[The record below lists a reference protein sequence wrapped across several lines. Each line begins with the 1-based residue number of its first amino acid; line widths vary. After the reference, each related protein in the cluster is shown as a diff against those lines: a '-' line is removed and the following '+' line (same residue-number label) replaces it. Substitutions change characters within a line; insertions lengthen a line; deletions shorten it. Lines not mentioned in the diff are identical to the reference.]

1 MKRIAL
7 LFTLFLGITTIGWG
21 QVSIMPGNTVSEN
34 FDAIGTTA
42 TATMP
47 GGWKVDKNSTVRQL
61 GTYSAATSATERQ
74 GGNALPDNASNGI
87 YNFGAGAADS
97 ATDRAIGFIS
107 SGKETKSGNLY
118 VQLKNDGS
126 QPITSFTISYDV
138 EKYRNGTNA
147 SGFSIKMY
155 YSNNGTNWMQAG
167 EDFITSFSTDANN
180 NGFTPAP
187 GVTSAVSNKTLTL
200 PNQLAPGSSI
210 YLAWNYSVSI
220 GTTTSSAQALSVDNV
235 VILAN
240 LSLDPIAP
248 ELTADITDNNV
259 DNDIE
264 ITFTDDATWRA
275 AITAVKVG
283 ESNLNPADYE
293 ISEGVI
299 KLKPS
304 VGNALLTLSGIKAI
318 TVSATEY
325 SDATV
330 SQIINPGAPTSL
342 VVTTQPAAP
351 ATNGAVLATQPVISI
366 KDQYNNTVNTQVTVI
381 AAADED
387 SWTLGGATS
396 KTTSNGTAT
405 FTDLTATS
413 ENAVSNAEID
423 FSYASLSV
431 TSSPFTIPAPP
442 LSVPIALEATNINP
456 TGFTANWT
464 SVSSSDSYRL
474 DVYDS
479 EYEISFFEGFDN
491 IGASSSSYST
501 RTWLGNNDISWTA
514 IDARTDQTINGKAI
528 CIKNGYLESSAISMQ
543 SPIRVEF
550 MITTPY
556 SGSGNLKLY
565 ISYDDTFS
573 SQIFGGEYNY
583 GEDSDNVMVQFNNI
597 QSVDGPFKI
606 KIVNTSGRIVIDDL
620 SFDIM
625 YPNYVPGYQN
635 ITVSGTSYDV
645 TGLTSGEYYYRV
657 RAARDSEISSNSNVM
672 NVLLSQQ
679 IYSVA
684 AGEWY
689 MQETWSSNTVPTIY
703 DDVIISEGF
712 PVTVSGTSDCSSI
725 NVESDLIIEDY
736 ASLIVKNQAQGE
748 VTVKRYID
756 DEDYHLVS
764 LPVTNTITAGPTFNG
779 FYVDEYSEPTGSWTR
794 LVDENNMLP
803 MKGYSVARTFDAPT
817 DLVFN
822 GPIKGGDA
830 VFTDLSFTS
839 GAPGYS
845 EGWNLIGN
853 PFTSGITLEEGTDFS
868 GLNGNVYAWNVESG
882 NYESSSLLDGS
893 GTLYHGFIKFFEGFF
908 VKTTQST
915 NHLTIPTS
923 AKVHGLKGH
932 TKSSKV
938 NELKLTVAG
947 NNYSDIMMFVI
958 NTESTFGF
966 DQLFDAYKL
975 YGDADAPQLYTIAG
989 GEKTSVS
996 HIPVIDGLSEL
1007 PIHLEVGAENNY
1019 TLSATDIEGF
1029 LQGTGVILKDKLT
1042 GQTINLR
1049 ENPSYTFTAKPG
1061 DNADRFSLLFSPLGT
1076 PEAMSLQAN
1085 VYAIDKEIRVQLNE
1099 SAKGE
1104 VKITSL
1110 AGQVLAAKSFQSST
1124 QVTLKAP
1131 AQSGVYMVTVVTE
1144 KGTMTRK
1151 VFIK

>member
-7 LFTLFLGITTIGWG
+7 LFSFIALLFVSNSFGQEEIIYQTGFESSEGFVAGTVYNNPEEVLTGATGQQWATYFGTPTATDKITGSQSLQMRWYKNSASSLGYTRTNFSLINATRVTFNAKNTNGLKL
-21 QVSIMPGNTVSEN
+21 TVS
-34 FDAIGTTA
+34 FSIDGGA
-42 TATMP
+42 TFQSPQTFSL
-47 GGWKVDKNSTVRQL
+47 ST
-61 GTYSAATSATERQ
+61 
-74 GGNALPDNASNGI
+74 NASN
-87 YNFGAGAADS
+87 YEYV
-97 ATDRAIGFIS
+97 IS
-107 SGKETKSGNLY
+107 
-118 VQLKNDGS
+118 
-126 QPITSFTISYDV
+126 TS
-138 EKYRNGTNA
+138 
-147 SGFSIKMY
+147 
-155 YSNNGTNWMQAG
+155 G
-167 EDFITSFSTDANN
+167 EDVMLKFAI
-180 NGFTPAP
+180 
-187 GVTSAVSNKTLTL
+187 TL
-200 PNQLAPGSSI
+200 PS
-210 YLAWNYSVSI
+210 
-220 GTTTSSAQALSVDNV
+220 TSPTETSRVT
-235 VILAN
+235 I
-240 LSLDPIAP
+240 
-248 ELTADITDNNV
+248 
-259 DNDIE
+259 
-264 ITFTDDATWRA
+264 DD
-275 AITAVKVG
+275 VKVYG
-283 ESNLNPADYE
+283 LVESTPFL
-293 ISEGVI
+293 
-299 KLKPS
+299 
-304 VGNALLTLSGIKAI
+304 
-318 TVSATEY
+318 
-325 SDATV
+325 
-330 SQIINPGAPTSL
+330 
-342 VVTTQPAAP
+342 
-351 ATNGAVLATQPVISI
+351 
-366 KDQYNNTVNTQVTVI
+366 TVNTT
-381 AAADED
+381 
-387 SWTLGGATS
+387 SLTGFTYTLGGGPSTS
-396 KTTSNGTAT
+396 QS
-405 FTDLTATS
+405 F
-413 ENAVSNAEID
+413 
-423 FSYASLSV
+423 SLSGSNLDPAAGDITV
-431 TSSPFTIPAPP
+431 TPPSNYEVSSNNTTYSTSAIIVPYNDGTLSSTNIYIRLIEGLSGGDYSGSVLISGGGANDMTMDLQGSVSAPP
-442 LSVPIALEATNINP
+442 LEVPIALEATNINP

-479 EYEISFFEGFDN
+479 EYAITFFEGFDN
-491 IGASSSSYST
+491 IGTSSTSYDS
-501 RTWLGNNDISWTA
+501 RTWLGNNDINWTA
-514 IDARTDQTINGKAI
+514 TDARTDQTINGKAI
-528 CIKNGYLESSAISMQ
+528 CIRNGSLESSAISMQ

-565 ISYDDTFS
+565 ILYDDTFS

-625 YPNYVPGYQN
+625 YPHYVPGYQN

-932 TKSSKV
+932 IKSSKV